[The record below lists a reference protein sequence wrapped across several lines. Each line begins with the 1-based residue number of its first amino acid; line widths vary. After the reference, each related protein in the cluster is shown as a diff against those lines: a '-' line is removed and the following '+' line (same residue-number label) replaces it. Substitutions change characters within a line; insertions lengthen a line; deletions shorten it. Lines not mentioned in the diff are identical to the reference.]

1 MAHRIVDLSGP
12 LITIWMAEI
21 RLREGLSWVLISIV
35 ESMIDG

>member
-1 MAHRIVDLSGP
+1 
-12 LITIWMAEI
+12 MAEI